1 MNQQES
7 ELIRNKAK
15 RMKQAHRIEMSRG
28 GKIKSH
34 TLIDQISK
42 TDFVL
47 ADFAKEVKASSRWTN
62 YNMNL
67 WKKVLKLINIYLF
80 LGKFGK
86 YCDGFLFSCHEEC
99 ENITPVPSFDTDRME
114 LISHTH
120 GILKDL
126 QVETVADILPAM
138 NATRTVPP
146 DLRKLINLQS
156 FRINENNF
164 SGSIPNFIQNLM
176 LLSRFSLGSLP
187 NRSEQVDSGTF
198 SEVLGCLSIY
208 SPQPHTQISRIICV
222 FCFNSISP
230 FPYAI
235 FIA

>member
-1 MNQQES
+1 MTTHTYSLPLLQ
-7 ELIRNKAK
+7 K
-15 RMKQAHRIEMSRG
+15 IE
-28 GKIKSH
+28 
-34 TLIDQISK
+34 TDQISK

-86 YCDGFLFSCHEEC
+86 YCDGFLFSCHEGC

-138 NATRTVPP
+138 NATSWRFNGDTCNIDTISEVPKVTQEAN
-146 DLRKLINLQS
+146 D
-156 FRINENNF
+156 
-164 SGSIPNFIQNLM
+164 SIGCDYN
-176 LLSRFSLGSLP
+176 R
-187 NRSEQVDSGTF
+187 NRSS
-198 SEVLGCLSIY
+198 
-208 SPQPHTQISRIICV
+208 
-222 FCFNSISP
+222 
-230 FPYAI
+230 
-235 FIA
+235 